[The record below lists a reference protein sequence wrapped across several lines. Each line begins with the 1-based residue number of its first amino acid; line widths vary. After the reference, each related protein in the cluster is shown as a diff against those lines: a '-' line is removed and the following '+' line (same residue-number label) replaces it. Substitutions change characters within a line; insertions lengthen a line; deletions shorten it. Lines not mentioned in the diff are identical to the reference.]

1 MVSRSDNSKRSLSNS
16 IANFKSIFFLSPGE
30 RFDQYP
36 LLKVSLALETAKSIT
51 YCSAKKTCFTILPSI
66 GEIFSNDFSEVDF

>member
-1 MVSRSDNSKRSLSNS
+1 MSMVSRSDNSKRSLSNS

-36 LLKVSLALETAKSIT
+36 LLKVSLALETAKLI
-51 YCSAKKTCFTILPSI
+51 
-66 GEIFSNDFSEVDF
+66 SNPCTFKI